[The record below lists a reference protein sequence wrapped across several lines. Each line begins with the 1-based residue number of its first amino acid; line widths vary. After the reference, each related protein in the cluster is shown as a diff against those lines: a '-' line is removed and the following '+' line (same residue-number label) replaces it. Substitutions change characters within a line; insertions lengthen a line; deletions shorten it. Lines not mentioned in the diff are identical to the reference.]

1 MKIEFATGKYRYAY
15 GHEPKGR
22 GWWWFTFEGYEFQ
35 ATGTYTEAKKACR
48 AYVKYVAPEGY
59 AGNVIVTVET

>member
-1 MKIEFATGKYRYAY
+1 MKIEFLTSKYVYNA

-35 ATGTYTEAKKACR
+35 ATGTYSEAKKACR
-48 AYVKYVAPEGY
+48 AYVKSVAPEDYIGTVY
-59 AGNVIVTVET
+59 VTVEP